1 MGSKALLTSIY
12 KIRKNPNK
20 SYIKNFSEDPNISE
34 KKLKKYFKSLVINR
48 NNKKWLKKDKIVM
61 EKIATKKKILIMLS
75 WYMYIKILWYK

>member
-1 MGSKALLTSIY
+1 MWQTYLIKIIDLKKNAKKTMGSKALLTSIY

-48 NNKKWLKKDKIVM
+48 NNKK
-61 EKIATKKKILIMLS
+61 
-75 WYMYIKILWYK
+75 